1 MARHTMRGQL
11 ANNETR
17 RLILDDGQ
25 FTQAHRIVGFYAFPV
40 RPDNAAED
48 VAATLALN
56 EDAARITWDASNNG
70 QIGWAATGIGGS
82 RDIQGTFSVIDPDH
96 IVVRD
101 LWIYGSGSAAAP
113 VNYLVILEPVEI
125 SEDRAVLALIKE
137 VNQDV

>member
-1 MARHTMRGQL
+1 MPRHTLRGQL
-11 ANNETR
+11 SNGETR
-17 RLILDDGQ
+17 RLIVDDGQ

-40 RPDNAAED
+40 RPDNASED

-56 EDAARITWDASNNG
+56 QDAARITWDAGNAG
-70 QIGWAATGIGGS
+70 QIAWAATGIAGS
-82 RDIQGTFSVIDPDH
+82 RDIQGTFSLIDPDH

-101 LWIYGSGSAAAP
+101 LWVYGSGSASAP

-137 VNQDV
+137 VSQDV